1 MLAQF
6 LKVCKKFKLGAS
18 RFLSEGVLSWCEE
31 ICNLGANTQI
41 PSPSHLFNT
50 VPGTTHGKWKDQI
63 DIWWKYAVTSFC
75 IIVWASNHHPVLFN
89 LWKIN
94 CLKFIASVLNE
105 FIVKL
110 QENGN
115 ILVLYVKHVCMRGKL
130 LQSCQTLWDP
140 MDCSPPGSSVCGDS
154 PGKNTAVGC
163 HALLQGI
170 FLTQGLNLCL
180 VCLLDWQAGSL
191 PLVPPGK
198 PGLSWYHLWILIRFS
213 YSYVV

>member
-1 MLAQF
+1 MSFPWIDFSRSIYRVLPTQYLFPLKQVPQF
-6 LKVCKKFKLGAS
+6 VIVCLFTFFGGGLLFSSKLSLTRTG
-18 RFLSEGVLSWCEE
+18 
-31 ICNLGANTQI
+31 NM
-41 PSPSHLFNT
+41 
-50 VPGTTHGKWKDQI
+50 PGTTHEKWKDQI

-75 IIVWASNHHPVLFN
+75 IIVWASNHNPVLFN

-110 QENGN
+110 EENGN
-115 ILVLYVKHVCMRGKL
+115 VCMHGKL
-130 LQSCQTLWDP
+130 LQSCRTLWDP

-180 VCLLDWQAGSL
+180 LCLLDWQAGSL
-191 PLVPPGK
+191 P
-198 PGLSWYHLWILIRFS
+198 
-213 YSYVV
+213 